1 MRVSTNKTISITEID
16 AAREAI
22 VSSLNQM
29 GASVEVVE
37 EDYVEAKLG
46 SQAKF
51 RMKGAMLAKL
61 EDYPIVI
68 MGKFSGNNQLQITVG
83 ENFGFGVLTGAKGKF
98 QEACDYAM
106 NELVM
111 KIQAP
116 AAAESSDLSGV
127 KVCPFCAEEIKA
139 AAIKCKH
146 CGSAV

>member
-1 MRVSTNKTISITEID
+1 MRVSTNKTISITDLES
-16 AAREAI
+16 AREAF

-29 GASVEVVE
+29 GASVDVVE
-37 EDYVEAKLG
+37 EAYVEAKLG

-61 EDYPIVI
+61 EDYPLVV
-68 MGKFSGNNQLQITVG
+68 MAQFSDGNQLQITVG

-98 QEACDYAM
+98 QEACDFAM

-116 AAAESSDLSGV
+116 AIAESDDSSAI

-146 CGSAV
+146 CGSDV

>member
-1 MRVSTNKTISITEID
+1 MRVSTNKVISITDLES
-16 AAREAI
+16 AREAI

-37 EDYVEAKLG
+37 EAYVEAKLG

-61 EDYPIVI
+61 EDYPLVV
-68 MGKFSGNNQLQITVG
+68 MAQFSDGNQLQITVG
-83 ENFGFGVLTGAKGKF
+83 ENFGFGVLTGVKGKF
-98 QEACDYAM
+98 QEACDFAM

-111 KIQAP
+111 KIHAP
-116 AAAESSDLSGV
+116 AIAESGDSSAI

-146 CGSAV
+146 CGSDV